1 MVITLF
7 WSRFRE
13 DLGAEGLA
21 DYQENAERML
31 ALAQRYP
38 GFVSLKTYTAEDGA
52 RLSVV
57 VFESEE
63 QQAEWRGDPQHLEVQ
78 QRGRDRYYEEYRLMA
93 CAAVREYGWRREA
106 PPGSVERGN
115 EAAGD

>member
-7 WSRFRE
+7 WNRLRE

-21 DYQENAERML
+21 DYHENKERML
-31 ALAQRYP
+31 ALAQGYP
-38 GFVSLKTYTAEDGA
+38 GFVSIKTYTAEDGE

-57 VFESEE
+57 MFESEE
-63 QQAEWRGDPQHLEVQ
+63 QQAEWRSDPEHLEVQ

-93 CAAVREYGWRREA
+93 CAPVREYSWRREA